1 MEKMNS
7 AVERMKM
14 LVGMDVD
21 EEASSSSAL
30 DASSFSFVDDFNRNC
45 TLSTKQ
51 RFYGFAICLA
61 AGLTCTLL
69 AYITLNAEILDLNS
83 PPAVCLGHKED
94 LGDGREAQFTLGLPT
109 LPS

>member
-21 EEASSSSAL
+21 VDVDEEASSSAL

-51 RFYGFAICLA
+51 RFYGFSICLA

-69 AYITLNAEILDLNS
+69 ILDLNS
-83 PPAVCLGHKED
+83 PSAVCLGHKES
-94 LGDGREAQFTLGLPT
+94 GGWEGRSVHLR
-109 LPS
+109 PSNFAI